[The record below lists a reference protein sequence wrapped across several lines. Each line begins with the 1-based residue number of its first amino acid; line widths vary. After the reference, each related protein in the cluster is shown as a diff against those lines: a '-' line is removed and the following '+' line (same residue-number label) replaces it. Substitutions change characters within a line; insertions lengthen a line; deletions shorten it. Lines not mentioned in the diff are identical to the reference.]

1 MSIKVVLADDH
12 SVVLDGIKVIVER
25 NAEDI
30 EIVYRGAN
38 GKDVLKFAKDS
49 PADIYILDISMP
61 VLNGIDTT
69 ARLMKLQPKAGVI
82 ILSMHDDRTF
92 VEKALK
98 NGARGYVLKENATE
112 EIIDAIRAVHDG
124 GTFLSPK
131 ISKYVQHEFH
141 GKRSQYSRYDK
152 VVELTRKEREV
163 LQLIAEGFSNREIA
177 ESMNLSANT
186 IHVHRNN
193 IMRKL
198 DMHRQADLIRY
209 AIKEGI
215 SSL

>member
-1 MSIKVVLADDH
+1 MSTKVILADDH
-12 SVVLDGIKVIVER
+12 SIVIDGMKVVIER
-25 NAEDI
+25 TAED
-30 EIVYRGAN
+30 VTVVGTASN
-38 GKDVLKFAKDS
+38 GKEVLKMAKDN

-69 ARLMKLQPKAGVI
+69 ARIVKQCPKASVI

-92 VEKALK
+92 VEKALR
-98 NGARGYVLKENATE
+98 NGAKGYVLKENATE
-112 EIIDAIRAVHDG
+112 EIIEAIKTVSNG
-124 GTFLSPK
+124 GTYLSPK
-131 ISKYVQHEFH
+131 IAKFVQHDFH
-141 GKRSQYSRYDK
+141 GKRSQYSKFDR

-163 LQLIAEGFSNREIA
+163 LQLIAEGYSNREVA

-198 DMHRQADLIRY
+198 DIHRQADLIRY

-215 SSL
+215 TSL